1 MKEHDNGTVAAT
13 ATAMAATTADDV
25 NIPIL
30 ENARSVSHRKLPP
43 VAAKEHENEDLYCT
57 ILLFYQYV
65 EPPWSKSEHKKA
77 LKQVIGLANKY
88 KITGRGRVAPEGVN
102 CTLTGAP
109 QNVRAFCY
117 SLRTWN
123 SLFEETDFK
132 LTDGVMKSKLFKS
145 LSIRKADELVAYGLA
160 GGE

>member
-1 MKEHDNGTVAAT
+1 MLLVFRVFAPFLVVDLVLRG
-13 ATAMAATTADDV
+13 
-25 NIPIL
+25 
-30 ENARSVSHRKLPP
+30 SV
-43 VAAKEHENEDLYCT
+43 Y
-57 ILLFYQYV
+57 
-65 EPPWSKSEHKKA
+65 
-77 LKQVIGLANKY
+77 
-88 KITGRGRVAPEGVN
+88 VAPEGVN